1 MHVLTLALL
10 FLVTYPA
17 QTQTSQQT
25 QSTNHAIVHRRRIVL
40 VRKPA
45 VAKHFP
51 NRKTAVVTYPVISG
65 LPPTVLRRVRSL
77 LAFKNIF
84 DYSLDEYRNDAW
96 LSEFTFN
103 VNHNANHLLDLTF
116 TQSGIAAYPDE
127 QSKHFLI
134 DLRSGATVAAQDA
147 FRAEQFETLAGLVD
161 VRLQAEI
168 AQRKQENARSSD
180 IDPTQKASI
189 DDAYAALK
197 FETKDLE
204 NFSVSRKGITFL
216 YDAGFPHV
224 IEALS
229 PQGRYLFTF
238 AELKPYIKTDGPL
251 GQFIR

>member
-1 MHVLTLALL
+1 MHVLTLAFL

-17 QTQTSQQT
+17 QTQTPRET
-25 QSTNHAIVHRRRIVL
+25 QSTDRAIVHRRRIVL
-40 VRKPA
+40 VRPRT
-45 VAKHFP
+45 VARHFP

-65 LPPTVLRRVRSL
+65 LPPAVLRRVRSL

-96 LSEFTFN
+96 LTEFNFI

-116 TQSGIAAYPDE
+116 TQSGVAAYPDE

-134 DLRSGATVAAQDA
+134 NLRNGAAVAAEDA
-147 FRAEQFETLAGLVD
+147 FRAEQLDTLAGLVD

-168 AQRKQENARSSD
+168 AQRKQENARSGD
-180 IDPTQKASI
+180 LDPTQKASI

-197 FETKDLE
+197 FEKKDLE
-204 NFSVSRKGITFL
+204 NLSVSQQGITVL

-238 AELKPYIKTDGPL
+238 EELKAFIKTDGPL

>member
-1 MHVLTLALL
+1 
-10 FLVTYPA
+10 
-17 QTQTSQQT
+17 
-25 QSTNHAIVHRRRIVL
+25 
-40 VRKPA
+40 
-45 VAKHFP
+45 
-51 NRKTAVVTYPVISG
+51 
-65 LPPTVLRRVRSL
+65 VLRRVRSL

-96 LSEFTFN
+96 LTEFTFN

-116 TQSGIAAYPDE
+116 TQSGMAAYPDD

-134 DLRSGATVAAQDA
+134 DLRSGAIVSTEDA
-147 FRAEQFETLAGLVD
+147 FRADQLETLAGLVD
-161 VRLQAEI
+161 ARLQHEI

-238 AELKPYIKTDGPL
+238 EELKAFIRTDGTL